1 MAEGDTLFVQEDE
14 LPDLPLDFIKPDS
27 CLIPHWEIGNDEET
41 VLHKMQLTN
50 EQVMQID
57 RETVA
62 QSSSEQ
68 WFQLRK
74 GRITSSNAHKVFV
87 RKKDF
92 QSLIETFTGENVKKK
107 FPKSVEDALKHGKTF
122 EPIATELYVDVM
134 KHKLN
139 RHVFIRETGIVIQP
153 NLYWLAASPDGLVKD
168 SNNNPNIGLLEIKCP
183 KSKRNSTPQE
193 LLGDQSF
200 YIGIYDGQ
208 PYLKKT
214 HGNGYCTQIQM
225 AMGLA
230 HATFCDFIVYT
241 FQGMVIIRALF
252 HENYFHEVVTKLNV
266 F

>member
-1 MAEGDTLFVQEDE
+1 MHL
-14 LPDLPLDFIKPDS
+14 S
-27 CLIPHWEIGNDEET
+27 
-41 VLHKMQLTN
+41 M
-50 EQVMQID
+50 
-57 RETVA
+57 
-62 QSSSEQ
+62 
-68 WFQLRK
+68 
-74 GRITSSNAHKVFV
+74 
-87 RKKDF
+87 
-92 QSLIETFTGENVKKK
+92 
-107 FPKSVEDALKHGKTF
+107 GKTF
-122 EPIATELYVDVM
+122 EPVARELYVDVM

-200 YIGIYDGQ
+200 CIGIYDGQ

-225 AMGLA
+225 VMGLA

-241 FQGMVIIRALF
+241 FQGMFIIRTLF
-252 HENYFHEVVTKLNV
+252 
-266 F
+266 